1 MKSKPLRE
9 VLEGTYRSSIFNEI
23 KKQPERYFEE
33 ILAIYLEG
41 GSKGEWR
48 AGNILYQFLKKNDVR
63 IIPHLDQLIEKL
75 QSSDKSVKRETLRI
89 LFKFSFTDE
98 QEGRIF
104 DYCTSLWLTIDLPP
118 GARFYALK
126 HLSLIAKKYPELKQE
141 VLLLL
146 DENYIEPLSP
156 GVKHSVKKLIK
167 ELKS

>member
-1 MKSKPLRE
+1 MKSQSLRK

-23 KKQPERYFEE
+23 KKQPEQYFEE
-33 ILAIYLEG
+33 TLVIYLEG

-48 AGNILYQFLKKNDVR
+48 AGNILYQFLKKNDNRVS
-63 IIPHLDQLIEKL
+63 PHLDLLIEKL
-75 QSSDKSVKRETLRI
+75 QSNDKSVIRETLRI

-98 QEGRIF
+98 QEGRLF
-104 DYCTSLWLTIDLPP
+104 NYCTNIWLNIDIPP

-126 HLSLIAKKYPELKQE
+126 HLSLIAKKYPELKHE

-156 GVKHSVKKLIK
+156 GVKQSVKKIIR
-167 ELKS
+167 ELRA